1 MPDSIVSSLD
11 EDPGAGRRWLLLIH
25 HLPPKPD
32 YLRVK
37 IRRRLHGLGAAP
49 LKNSVY
55 VLPWGDEAQEDF
67 QWLAAEIRAEGGEA
81 IICDAAFVDGV
92 SDEEIQAMFD
102 AKEPES
108 GAATETDTPD
118 RVEPGRTWV
127 TRRGVHVDRM
137 ASAWLIRR
145 FIDPKARFKFVAA
158 RGYRAER
165 SELRFDMFD
174 AEYTHV
180 GDRCTFQVLLDRF
193 GLSDPAL
200 TAIGEVV
207 RDIDCKDI
215 KYGRPETSGVA
226 ALMDG
231 IARSETED
239 PDRIARGNDLLE
251 SLYTQFSSRR

>member
-1 MPDSIVSSLD
+1 MNDSIESSSG
-11 EDPGAGRRWLLLIH
+11 PPPAGRRWLLLIH

-37 IRRRLHGLGAAP
+37 VRRRLHGLGAAP

-55 VLPWGDEAQEDF
+55 VLPHSDEHLEDF

-81 IICDAAFVDGV
+81 IICDTAFVDGV

-102 AKEPES
+102 AHPDQALPS
-108 GAATETDTPD
+108 MAAPAPD
-118 RVEPGRTWV
+118 RIEPGRVWV

-137 ASAWLIRR
+137 ASAWLIRG

-158 RGYRAER
+158 RGYRPDR
-165 SELRFDMFD
+165 GELRFDMFE

-193 GLSDPAL
+193 GLTDPAL
-200 TAIGEVV
+200 VAIGEVV
-207 RDIDCKDI
+207 RDIDCKDV
-215 KYGRPETSGVA
+215 KYGRPETSGIA
-226 ALMDG
+226 ALVEG
-231 IARSETED
+231 IAKAEPED
-239 PDRIARGNDLLE
+239 EERIARGG
-251 SLYTQFSSRR
+251 SLFDGLYAHFTPHR